1 VNCPLNFR
9 SFCSPLFSPRAVW
22 NDGQRQAIAY
32 IAKACLILFDWSEG
46 LSNQGHCP
54 LIPHAFPILF
64 LYFRIAQSSN
74 YLVIDIKYFSPLFPF
89 VAGWAL
95 LLTSANLSAIS
106 LINGVLQLVLF
117 ALVVCIPT
125 WRTGRMSYVDIGW
138 PWGLTL
144 IGVLTWLLS
153 DGDVL
158 RVAMV
163 SLAYMFAG
171 SRMGLGALKMWK
183 MGLLKK
189 EFPRYEYQKQ
199 RWQNAGKTNTALVM
213 QIEAILQG
221 MANASFL
228 AIPAFVIAAN
238 PSPSISIF
246 EIIGVIVWVG
256 AIALESIADMQ
267 KLAFLK
273 AMKKAGEKNRVCN
286 VGLWKYSRHPNY
298 FAEWM
303 VWNGLVIASIPS
315 WLALYE
321 KESLI
326 IWVLLGAG
334 LLFASRIMYTTLVF
348 YTGAVPAEF
357 YSVQKR
363 PEYKTYQQ
371 TTNRFFP
378 GPNK

>member
-1 VNCPLNFR
+1 MPV
-9 SFCSPLFSPRAVW
+9 
-22 NDGQRQAIAY
+22 IA
-32 IAKACLILFDWSEG
+32 L
-46 LSNQGHCP
+46 
-54 LIPHAFPILF
+54 
-64 LYFRIAQSSN
+64 

-378 GPNK
+378 GPNR